1 MRFLSKVCIEFR
13 HPKKREM
20 VFKITGNDRLVLKD
34 APDWI
39 TEDPMFRWAVQDG
52 TIEVVDTAFKQKELE
67 NDPMNGAGADGK
79 IIKDG
84 ENDVSAIVEEM
95 AEEIGQEAAQ
105 AVADVVE
112 PEAPKKTSR
121 RKKGE

>member
-95 AEEIGQEAAQ
+95 AEEIGTGSRSGSSRCSRAGSSQEDLTPQ
-105 AVADVVE
+105 E
-112 PEAPKKTSR
+112 
-121 RKKGE
+121 G